1 MGRPRGLFIRKE
13 PIMADETNTP
23 VAGAENATQN
33 AEVDTSVKAQEES
46 LKKNFPT
53 LIGYLY
59 MSDPDNTN
67 PLWHHYVMPVF
78 DEKAY
83 ENLPWH
89 VYKERPSDDLVDPLY
104 SVQKGGWI
112 ENAHDAQTQILA
124 DAQAKIKEL
133 DEKGKQLDQATDKV
147 DQAVK
152 AMQQV
157 QLQNTQQNVA
167 MMKSF
172 TAQTQNT
179 NKLLASMQ
187 QTLALVVKAN
197 QANAT
202 PVAPAQS
209 QPTASTTDASAS
221 QTQPVSDN
229 Q

>member
-1 MGRPRGLFIRKE
+1 
-13 PIMADETNTP
+13 MADETQVTL
-23 VAGAENATQN
+23 VAGTENATQN

-112 ENAHDAQTQILA
+112 ENAHDAQAQILA
-124 DAQAKIKEL
+124 EAQAKIVEL
-133 DEKGKQLDQATDKV
+133 DKSKEQLDQT
-147 DQAVK
+147 VK
-152 AMQQV
+152 T
-157 QLQNTQQNVA
+157 LQTQQEA
-167 MMKSF
+167 G
-172 TAQTQNT
+172 TAQDLALTKSLKELSDNQANQ

-187 QTLALVVKAN
+187 NLMLTIAGSQKTTAPK
-197 QANAT
+197 QAT
-202 PVAPAQS
+202 
-209 QPTASTTDASAS
+209 TA
-221 QTQPVSDN
+221 TQPEN
-229 Q
+229 N

>member
-1 MGRPRGLFIRKE
+1 
-13 PIMADETNTP
+13 MADETQVTP
-23 VAGAENATQN
+23 VAGTENATQN

-89 VYKERPSDDLVDPLY
+89 VYKERPNDDLVDPLY

-124 DAQAKIKEL
+124 AAQSKIEALDKSKTEL
-133 DEKGKQLDQATDKV
+133 DQTLKS
-147 DQAVK
+147 
-152 AMQQV
+152 V
-157 QLQNTQQNVA
+157 QENQSNG
-167 MMKSF
+167 
-172 TAQTQNT
+172 TA
-179 NKLLASMQ
+179 
-187 QTLALVVKAN
+187 QTLALTKSIKELSEGQAN
-197 QANAT
+197 QNKLLVSMQQLMLALTGNKQTT
-202 PVAPAQS
+202 P
-209 QPTASTTDASAS
+209 TETTNTK
-221 QTQPVSDN
+221 QEN
-229 Q
+229 GGN

>member
-1 MGRPRGLFIRKE
+1 
-13 PIMADETNTP
+13 MADETQNAP
-23 VAGAENATQN
+23 VAGAETATQN

-124 DAQAKIKEL
+124 AAQAKIEEL
-133 DEKGKQLDQATDKV
+133 DKSKEQLDQTLKS
-147 DQAVK
+147 
-152 AMQQV
+152 V
-157 QLQNTQQNVA
+157 QENQSNG
-167 MMKSF
+167 
-172 TAQTQNT
+172 TAQTLALTKSIKELSEGQANQ

-187 QTLALVVKAN
+187 NLMLTIAGSQKTTAPK
-197 QANAT
+197 QAT
-202 PVAPAQS
+202 
-209 QPTASTTDASAS
+209 TA
-221 QTQPVSDN
+221 TQPEN
-229 Q
+229 N

>member
-1 MGRPRGLFIRKE
+1 
-13 PIMADETNTP
+13 MAEETQNA
-23 VAGAENATQN
+23 VAGAKTATQN

-83 ENLPWH
+83 EELPWH

-112 ENAHDAQTQILA
+112 ENAHDTQTQILA
-124 DAQAKIKEL
+124 AAQTKIKEL
-133 DEKGKQLDQATDKV
+133 DKKSDELDQKN
-147 DQAVK
+147 DQFDQVVK
-152 AMQQV
+152 QMQQV
-157 QLQNTQQNVA
+157 QLQNTQQNA
-167 MMKSF
+167 TMMKSF

-209 QPTASTTDASAS
+209 QPAASTTAASAS

-229 Q
+229 R

>member
-1 MGRPRGLFIRKE
+1 
-13 PIMADETNTP
+13 MADETQNTP
-23 VAGAENATQN
+23 VAGTENATQN

-83 ENLPWH
+83 EELPWH

-104 SVQKGGWI
+104 SVQSGGWI

-124 DAQAKIKEL
+124 QAQAKIVEL
-133 DEKGKQLDQATDKV
+133 DKSKEQLDQT
-147 DQAVK
+147 VK
-152 AMQQV
+152 TV
-157 QLQNTQQNVA
+157 QENQSNG
-167 MMKSF
+167 
-172 TAQTQNT
+172 TAQTLALTKSIKELSDSQANQ

-187 QTLALVVKAN
+187 NLMLQIAN
-197 QANAT
+197 QKQT
-202 PVAPAQS
+202 APAQ
-209 QPTASTTDASAS
+209 PSTTETTDK
-221 QTQPVSDN
+221 QEN
-229 Q
+229 GGN

>member
-1 MGRPRGLFIRKE
+1 
-13 PIMADETNTP
+13 MADETQVTP

-67 PLWHHYVMPVF
+67 PFWHHYVMPVF

-124 DAQAKIKEL
+124 QAQMKIDALDKSKER
-133 DEKGKQLDQATDKV
+133 LDQTLKS
-147 DQAVK
+147 
-152 AMQQV
+152 V
-157 QLQNTQQNVA
+157 QENQSN
-167 MMKSF
+167 S
-172 TAQTQNT
+172 TAQTLALTNSLKELSDNQANQ

-187 QTLALVVKAN
+187 QLMLALTGNK
-197 QANAT
+197 QAT
-202 PVAPAQS
+202 S
-209 QPTASTTDASAS
+209 TETTDK
-221 QTQPVSDN
+221 QEN
-229 Q
+229 GGN

>member
-1 MGRPRGLFIRKE
+1 
-13 PIMADETNTP
+13 MADETQVTP
-23 VAGAENATQN
+23 VAGTENATQN

-124 DAQAKIKEL
+124 QAQMKIDALDKSKE
-133 DEKGKQLDQATDKV
+133 QFDQTLKS
-147 DQAVK
+147 
-152 AMQQV
+152 V
-157 QLQNTQQNVA
+157 QENQSNG
-167 MMKSF
+167 
-172 TAQTQNT
+172 TAQTLTLTKAIKALSEGQANQ

-187 QTLALVVKAN
+187 NLMLNIAG
-197 QANAT
+197 
-202 PVAPAQS
+202 S
-209 QPTASTTDASAS
+209 QKTAEPTAPEKLA
-221 QTQPVSDN
+221 N
-229 Q
+229 N

>member
-1 MGRPRGLFIRKE
+1 
-13 PIMADETNTP
+13 MADETQVTP

-59 MSDPDNTN
+59 MSDPDNAN

-83 ENLPWH
+83 EELPWH

-124 DAQAKIKEL
+124 QAQMKIDALDKSKE
-133 DEKGKQLDQATDKV
+133 QFDQTLKS
-147 DQAVK
+147 
-152 AMQQV
+152 V
-157 QLQNTQQNVA
+157 QENQSNG
-167 MMKSF
+167 
-172 TAQTQNT
+172 TAQTLTLTKAIKALSEGQANQ

-187 QTLALVVKAN
+187 TLMLQMASQKQATPAQPTTDN
-197 QANAT
+197 QA
-202 PVAPAQS
+202 
-209 QPTASTTDASAS
+209 TDK
-221 QTQPVSDN
+221 QEN
-229 Q
+229 GGN

>member
-1 MGRPRGLFIRKE
+1 
-13 PIMADETNTP
+13 MADETQVTP

-46 LKKNFPT
+46 LKKNFPI

-124 DAQAKIKEL
+124 EAQAKIAELNKSKE
-133 DEKGKQLDQATDKV
+133 QLDQTLKS
-147 DQAVK
+147 
-152 AMQQV
+152 V
-157 QLQNTQQNVA
+157 QENQSNG
-167 MMKSF
+167 
-172 TAQTQNT
+172 TAQTLALTKSIKALSEGQANQ

-187 QTLALVVKAN
+187 TLMLQMASQKQATPTQPTTDN
-197 QANAT
+197 QATGKQEIGGN
-202 PVAPAQS
+202 
-209 QPTASTTDASAS
+209 
-221 QTQPVSDN
+221 
-229 Q
+229 

>member
-1 MGRPRGLFIRKE
+1 
-13 PIMADETNTP
+13 MAEETNAQ

-33 AEVDTSVKAQEES
+33 AVVDTSVKAQEES

-104 SVQKGGWI
+104 SVQGGGWI

-124 DAQAKIKEL
+124 QAQMKIDALDKSKE
-133 DEKGKQLDQATDKV
+133 QFDQTLKS
-147 DQAVK
+147 
-152 AMQQV
+152 V
-157 QLQNTQQNVA
+157 QENQSNG
-167 MMKSF
+167 
-172 TAQTQNT
+172 TAQTLTLTKAIKALSEGQANQ

-187 QTLALVVKAN
+187 QLMLALTGNKQV
-197 QANAT
+197 T
-202 PVAPAQS
+202 P
-209 QPTASTTDASAS
+209 TETTDTK
-221 QTQPVSDN
+221 QEN
-229 Q
+229 GGN

>member
-1 MGRPRGLFIRKE
+1 
-13 PIMADETNTP
+13 MADETNTP
-23 VAGAENATQN
+23 VAGTENATQN

-59 MSDPDNTN
+59 MSDPDNAN

-83 ENLPWH
+83 EELPWH

-124 DAQAKIKEL
+124 QAQAKIEEL
-133 DEKGKQLDQATDKV
+133 DKSKEQLDQTLKS
-147 DQAVK
+147 
-152 AMQQV
+152 V
-157 QLQNTQQNVA
+157 QENQSN
-167 MMKSF
+167 S
-172 TAQTQNT
+172 TAQTLALTRSIKELSEGQANQ

-187 QTLALVVKAN
+187 NLMLTIAG
-197 QANAT
+197 
-202 PVAPAQS
+202 S
-209 QPTASTTDASAS
+209 QKTAEPTAP
-221 QTQPVSDN
+221 TQPVTGK
-229 Q
+229 

>member
-1 MGRPRGLFIRKE
+1 
-13 PIMADETNTP
+13 MADETNTP
-23 VAGAENATQN
+23 VAGTENATQN

-59 MSDPDNTN
+59 MSDPDNAN

-83 ENLPWH
+83 EELPWH

-124 DAQAKIKEL
+124 QAQMKIDALDKSKE
-133 DEKGKQLDQATDKV
+133 QFDQTLKS
-147 DQAVK
+147 
-152 AMQQV
+152 V
-157 QLQNTQQNVA
+157 QENQSNG
-167 MMKSF
+167 
-172 TAQTQNT
+172 TAQTLTLTKVIKALSEGQANQ

-187 QTLALVVKAN
+187 NLMLTIAG
-197 QANAT
+197 
-202 PVAPAQS
+202 S
-209 QPTASTTDASAS
+209 QKTAEPTAPTQATDK
-221 QTQPVSDN
+221 Q
-229 Q
+229 

>member
-1 MGRPRGLFIRKE
+1 MGRTHGLFSRKE
-13 PIMADETNTP
+13 SIMADETQVTP

-124 DAQAKIKEL
+124 EAQAKIAELNKSKE
-133 DEKGKQLDQATDKV
+133 QLDQTLKS
-147 DQAVK
+147 
-152 AMQQV
+152 V
-157 QLQNTQQNVA
+157 QENQSNG
-167 MMKSF
+167 
-172 TAQTQNT
+172 TAQTLALTKSIKALSEGQANQ

-187 QTLALVVKAN
+187 TLMLEMASQKQATPTQPTTDN
-197 QANAT
+197 QATGKQENGG
-202 PVAPAQS
+202 
-209 QPTASTTDASAS
+209 
-221 QTQPVSDN
+221 N
-229 Q
+229 

>member
-1 MGRPRGLFIRKE
+1 MGRTHGLFSRKE
-13 PIMADETNTP
+13 SIMADETQVTP

-46 LKKNFPT
+46 LKKNFPI

-124 DAQAKIKEL
+124 EAQAKIAELNKSKE
-133 DEKGKQLDQATDKV
+133 QLDQTLKS
-147 DQAVK
+147 
-152 AMQQV
+152 V
-157 QLQNTQQNVA
+157 QENQSNG
-167 MMKSF
+167 
-172 TAQTQNT
+172 TAQTLALTKSIKALSEGQANQ

-187 QTLALVVKAN
+187 TLMLQMASQKQATPTQPTTDN
-197 QANAT
+197 QATGKQENGG
-202 PVAPAQS
+202 
-209 QPTASTTDASAS
+209 
-221 QTQPVSDN
+221 N
-229 Q
+229 

>member
-1 MGRPRGLFIRKE
+1 
-13 PIMADETNTP
+13 MADETRTP

-104 SVQKGGWI
+104 SVQKGSWI

-124 DAQAKIKEL
+124 AAQAKIEEL
-133 DEKGKQLDQATDKV
+133 DKSKEQLDQTLKS
-147 DQAVK
+147 
-152 AMQQV
+152 V
-157 QLQNTQQNVA
+157 QENQSNG
-167 MMKSF
+167 
-172 TAQTQNT
+172 TAQTLALTKSIKELSEGQANQ

-187 QTLALVVKAN
+187 NLMLTIAGSQKTTAPK
-197 QANAT
+197 QAT
-202 PVAPAQS
+202 
-209 QPTASTTDASAS
+209 TA
-221 QTQPVSDN
+221 TQPEDN
-229 Q
+229 

>member
-1 MGRPRGLFIRKE
+1 
-13 PIMADETNTP
+13 MADETQVTP
-23 VAGAENATQN
+23 VAGVENATQN

-59 MSDPDNTN
+59 MSDPDNAN

-83 ENLPWH
+83 EETPWH

-124 DAQAKIKEL
+124 QAQMKVEALEKSKEQLDQTLKSVQENQLTGTTQTLALTNSIKEL
-133 DEKGKQLDQATDKV
+133 SEGQAN
-147 DQAVK
+147 Q
-152 AMQQV
+152 
-157 QLQNTQQNVA
+157 
-167 MMKSF
+167 
-172 TAQTQNT
+172 

-187 QTLALVVKAN
+187 TLMLQMASQK
-197 QANAT
+197 QAT
-202 PVAPAQS
+202 PAQPS
-209 QPTASTTDASAS
+209 TETTDTK
-221 QTQPVSDN
+221 QEN
-229 Q
+229 GGN

>member
-1 MGRPRGLFIRKE
+1 
-13 PIMADETNTP
+13 MADETQVTP
-23 VAGAENATQN
+23 VAGVENATQN

-112 ENAHDAQTQILA
+112 ENAHDAQAQILA
-124 DAQAKIKEL
+124 EAQAKIVEL
-133 DEKGKQLDQATDKV
+133 DKSKEQLDQT
-147 DQAVK
+147 VK
-152 AMQQV
+152 T
-157 QLQNTQQNVA
+157 LQTQQEA
-167 MMKSF
+167 G
-172 TAQTQNT
+172 TAQDLALTKSLKELSDNQANQ

-187 QTLALVVKAN
+187 NLMLTIAGSQKTTAPK
-197 QANAT
+197 QAT
-202 PVAPAQS
+202 
-209 QPTASTTDASAS
+209 TA
-221 QTQPVSDN
+221 TQPEN
-229 Q
+229 N

>member
-1 MGRPRGLFIRKE
+1 
-13 PIMADETNTP
+13 MADETNTP
-23 VAGAENATQN
+23 VAGTENATQN

-83 ENLPWH
+83 EELPWH

-124 DAQAKIKEL
+124 QAQMKIDALDKSKE
-133 DEKGKQLDQATDKV
+133 QFDQTLKS
-147 DQAVK
+147 
-152 AMQQV
+152 V
-157 QLQNTQQNVA
+157 QENQSNG
-167 MMKSF
+167 
-172 TAQTQNT
+172 TAQTLTLTKAIKALSEGQANQ

-187 QTLALVVKAN
+187 QLMLALTGNK
-197 QANAT
+197 QAT
-202 PVAPAQS
+202 P
-209 QPTASTTDASAS
+209 TETTDTK
-221 QTQPVSDN
+221 QEN
-229 Q
+229 GGN

>member
-1 MGRPRGLFIRKE
+1 
-13 PIMADETNTP
+13 MADETNTP
-23 VAGAENATQN
+23 VAGTENATQN

-46 LKKNFPT
+46 LRKNFPT

-124 DAQAKIKEL
+124 QAQMKIDALDKSKER
-133 DEKGKQLDQATDKV
+133 LDQTLKS
-147 DQAVK
+147 
-152 AMQQV
+152 V
-157 QLQNTQQNVA
+157 QENQLTG
-167 MMKSF
+167 
-172 TAQTQNT
+172 TAQTLALTNSLKELSDNQANQ

-187 QTLALVVKAN
+187 TLMLQMASQK
-197 QANAT
+197 QAT
-202 PVAPAQS
+202 PS
-209 QPTASTTDASAS
+209 QPTT
-221 QTQPVSDN
+221 DN
-229 Q
+229 QATGKQENGGN

>member
-1 MGRPRGLFIRKE
+1 
-13 PIMADETNTP
+13 MADETQVTP
-23 VAGAENATQN
+23 VAGTENATQN

-124 DAQAKIKEL
+124 AAQAKIEEL
-133 DEKGKQLDQATDKV
+133 DKSKEQLDQTLKS
-147 DQAVK
+147 
-152 AMQQV
+152 V
-157 QLQNTQQNVA
+157 QENQSNG
-167 MMKSF
+167 
-172 TAQTQNT
+172 TAQTLALTKSIKELSEGQANQ

-187 QTLALVVKAN
+187 NLMLTIAGSQKA
-197 QANAT
+197 AE
-202 PVAPAQS
+202 
-209 QPTASTTDASAS
+209 PTAP
-221 QTQPVSDN
+221 TQPVTGK
-229 Q
+229 

>member
-1 MGRPRGLFIRKE
+1 
-13 PIMADETNTP
+13 MADETQVTP

-83 ENLPWH
+83 EELPWH

-124 DAQAKIKEL
+124 QAQMKIDALDKSKE
-133 DEKGKQLDQATDKV
+133 QFDQTLKS
-147 DQAVK
+147 
-152 AMQQV
+152 V
-157 QLQNTQQNVA
+157 QENQSNG
-167 MMKSF
+167 
-172 TAQTQNT
+172 TAQTLTLTKAIKALSEGQT
-179 NKLLASMQ
+179 SQNKLLASMQ
-187 QTLALVVKAN
+187 TLMLEMASQKQATPTQPTTDN
-197 QANAT
+197 QATGKQENGG
-202 PVAPAQS
+202 
-209 QPTASTTDASAS
+209 
-221 QTQPVSDN
+221 N
-229 Q
+229 

>member
-1 MGRPRGLFIRKE
+1 
-13 PIMADETNTP
+13 MADETQVTP
-23 VAGAENATQN
+23 VAGTENATQN

-78 DEKAY
+78 DEKTY

-124 DAQAKIKEL
+124 AAQAKIEEL
-133 DEKGKQLDQATDKV
+133 DKSKEQLDQTLKS
-147 DQAVK
+147 
-152 AMQQV
+152 V
-157 QLQNTQQNVA
+157 QENQSNG
-167 MMKSF
+167 
-172 TAQTQNT
+172 TAQTLALTKSIKELSEGQANQ

-187 QTLALVVKAN
+187 NLMLTIAGSQKA
-197 QANAT
+197 AE
-202 PVAPAQS
+202 
-209 QPTASTTDASAS
+209 PTAP
-221 QTQPVSDN
+221 TQPVTGK
-229 Q
+229 

>member
-1 MGRPRGLFIRKE
+1 
-13 PIMADETNTP
+13 MADETNTP
-23 VAGAENATQN
+23 VAGTENATQN

-83 ENLPWH
+83 EELPWH

-124 DAQAKIKEL
+124 QAQMKIDALDKSKE
-133 DEKGKQLDQATDKV
+133 QFDQTLKS
-147 DQAVK
+147 
-152 AMQQV
+152 V
-157 QLQNTQQNVA
+157 QENQSNG
-167 MMKSF
+167 
-172 TAQTQNT
+172 TAQTLTLTKAIKALSEGQANQ

-187 QTLALVVKAN
+187 QLMLALTGNK
-197 QANAT
+197 QAT
-202 PVAPAQS
+202 S
-209 QPTASTTDASAS
+209 TETTDTK
-221 QTQPVSDN
+221 QEN
-229 Q
+229 GGN

>member
-23 VAGAENATQN
+23 VAGTENATQN

-83 ENLPWH
+83 EELPWH
-89 VYKERPSDDLVDPLY
+89 VYKERPSDGLVDPLY
-104 SVQKGGWI
+104 SVKSGGWV
-112 ENAHDAQTQILA
+112 ENAHDAQAQILA
-124 DAQAKIKEL
+124 QTQMTIDALDKSKE
-133 DEKGKQLDQATDKV
+133 QLDQTLKS
-147 DQAVK
+147 
-152 AMQQV
+152 V
-157 QLQNTQQNVA
+157 QENQSNG
-167 MMKSF
+167 
-172 TAQTQNT
+172 TAQTLTLTKAIKALSEGQANQ

-187 QTLALVVKAN
+187 QLMLVLTGNK
-197 QANAT
+197 QAT
-202 PVAPAQS
+202 S
-209 QPTASTTDASAS
+209 TETTDTK
-221 QTQPVSDN
+221 QEN
-229 Q
+229 GGN